1 MKEGLKMEGGWLREE
16 HYGAYARYLLQF
28 IEQYATAPFL
38 QCIIVTFEQVPGGG
52 CAAACHHSAK

>member
-1 MKEGLKMEGGWLREE
+1 MEGGWLREE